1 MTSRR
6 VIDATM
12 DAESST
18 ISIRAGLTEDGTTE
32 LMLSAVSRALKR
44 RPLGCMYEIACAY
57 AEPGR
62 DLLLLMPL
70 HGPNAEQLF
79 AESDWPALARDVR
92 AFWEWATR
100 EQLSAPDICN
110 ILRKLMTTFH
120 IFVPGWLLLYPVT
133 VPGRRCA
140 MAPSPSQVECTEATG
155 TKDRQYARCYRTRV
169 AATDGSFAKVECT
182 EAPKY
187 TKTKI

>member
-1 MTSRR
+1 MILYPPQDYKKCSSPIGLSYSIITLYLFYLVPLPSQQETTTS
-6 VIDATM
+6 I
-12 DAESST
+12 
-18 ISIRAGLTEDGTTE
+18 
-32 LMLSAVSRALKR
+32 
-44 RPLGCMYEIACAY
+44 
-57 AEPGR
+57 
-62 DLLLLMPL
+62 
-70 HGPNAEQLF
+70 
-79 AESDWPALARDVR
+79 
-92 AFWEWATR
+92 
-100 EQLSAPDICN
+100 SAPDICN